1 MITETSHLYRDVDEK
16 SFPFKF
22 TCNNDNRVYYT
33 GNFKKTTVIYSNR
46 DTRTINGIEVSYS
59 IDLVDC
65 AKLCRDFVDLRESDI
80 EDIVDQLLE
89 IGKELVN
96 GGIINLKDQVFNVNV
111 M

>member
-46 DTRTINGIEVSYS
+46 DTRTINGIEVSYC

-80 EDIVDQLLE
+80 EDIVDPLLE

-96 GGIINLKDQVFNVNV
+96 GVIINLKDQVFNVNV